1 MIVKNARIK
10 LYAPFCHS
18 LKEKRM
24 VVKSILAKV
33 KNKFNVS
40 VAEVDDLDLHQ
51 SIIIGIACVSNSVA
65 VCDSLISEVIK
76 FIDNNFEA
84 EIVNIDYEV

>member
-1 MIVKNARIK
+1 
-10 LYAPFCHS
+10 
-18 LKEKRM
+18 M
-24 VVKSILAKV
+24 VLKSILAKV

-40 VAEVDDLDLHQ
+40 VAEVDDLDLQQ
-51 SIIIGIACVSNSVA
+51 SIIIGIACVSNSAA

>member
-1 MIVKNARIK
+1 MIVKNARIR
-10 LYAPFCHS
+10 LYAPICHS

-24 VVKSILAKV
+24 VLKSILAKV

-40 VAEVDDLDLHQ
+40 AAEVDDLDLHQ
-51 SIIIGIACVSNSVA
+51 SIIIGIACVSNSA
-65 VCDSLISEVIK
+65 IVCDNLISEVIK